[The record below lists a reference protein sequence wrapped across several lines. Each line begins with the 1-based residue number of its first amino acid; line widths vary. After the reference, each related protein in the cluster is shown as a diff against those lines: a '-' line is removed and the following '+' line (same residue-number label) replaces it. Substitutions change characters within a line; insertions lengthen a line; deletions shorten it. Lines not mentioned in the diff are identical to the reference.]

1 MWTVLSAET
10 SDVGEISQS
19 AGMLNV
25 PLDPIEQLTA
35 DAARGLPHVL
45 SSTTRA
51 WRRMIG
57 GEDKTVQCIL
67 TTHLCYWGTISG
79 SQFTLM

>member
-1 MWTVLSAET
+1 SLIHSPQQNKRPR
-10 SDVGEISQS
+10 SDWK
-19 AGMLNV
+19 
-25 PLDPIEQLTA
+25 
-35 DAARGLPHVL
+35 VL

>member
-1 MWTVLSAET
+1 
-10 SDVGEISQS
+10 
-19 AGMLNV
+19 
-25 PLDPIEQLTA
+25 
-35 DAARGLPHVL
+35 
-45 SSTTRA
+45 
-51 WRRMIG
+51 MIG